1 MTSMAHPDAPQLTIG
16 VDTHLDLHVAHAND
30 QLGRPVATIQIP
42 TTPAGYQQLLAWAHE
57 LGEPIVWGVEGTGC
71 YGAALARFLAAN
83 AQVVVEVNR
92 TDRQARRLKG
102 KSDPLDAQAA
112 ARAVQA
118 GQARVVPKAGDGQVE
133 MIRCL
138 RVARATAM
146 RARTQTINT
155 LKGLLVTA
163 PPSSAN
169 SSAAGRRPGWSRRPL
184 PWSRARSPTRWPPP
198 PLPLAA
204 WPAAIRPC
212 RPRSTPSAV
221 SWTGS
226 PRPRRPSWWPG
237 SGSAMTAPAP
247 CWWRPATTPTGSE
260 ARPRS
265 RCCAAPHR
273 SRRPR
278 ARRSAIAS
286 TGAVTVKPTPRCTGS
301 WSSDC
306 ATTSQPG
313 TT

>member
-163 PPSSAN
+163 PAELRQQLRGRTATRLVQTAAALEPGPITKS
-169 SSAAGRRPGWSRRPL
+169 AGRRQLCPWQPGPPPSGPVGRDRRPQQ
-184 PWSRARSPTRWPPP
+184 SAG
-198 PLPLAA
+198 
-204 WPAAIRPC
+204 PAHPDR
-212 RPRSTPSAV
+212 
-221 SWTGS
+221 G
-226 PRPRRPSWWPG
+226 
-237 SGSAMTAPAP
+237 APAGGP
-247 CWWRPATTPTGSE
+247 VRGRP
-260 ARPRS
+260 
-265 RCCAAPHR
+265 
-273 SRRPR
+273 
-278 ARRSAIAS
+278 
-286 TGAVTVKPTPRCTGS
+286 
-301 WSSDC
+301 
-306 ATTSQPG
+306 
-313 TT
+313 